1 MSKYDRGVGKGP
13 NNVSL
18 NQNRAPLFEAVR
30 QYASSVRA
38 AMHIPGHKLG
48 QAAPAEWRA
57 FLGPGALSIDL
68 TEAPGLDDL
77 HAPEGVIAEAQALA
91 AEAFGA
97 ERSFFLVG
105 GTTAGLHALILA
117 ACRPGDTVA
126 VPRHAHR
133 SVLGALILSG
143 AQPLWVRAAFHE
155 ELDIAVAP
163 DSRSLEEALATAAA
177 AVLVH
182 PTYYGIACR
191 LEEAIAQIHRRGLPV
206 LVDEAH
212 GSHFAFHP
220 ALPPSALSRG
230 ADGVVQ
236 SIHKTGGSLTQSSIC
251 HLGRGSRLEEQR
263 LRAMLRLVQSTSP
276 SYLLMSSL
284 DVARRELALHGR
296 DNWDRSLDLAHRT
309 RQKLASLRGISLA
322 EASDPTKILIN
333 VTRRG
338 LTGFQAS
345 EQLWSHGVAVESTG
359 LGYVL
364 AVLTPGDTE
373 ETAETLVAAVAA
385 LRDGPGA
392 PPRPPEP
399 PWPETVLSPRD
410 AYLGVQESVPLAQS
424 VGRIAA
430 ELVAPYP
437 PGIPVVAPGE
447 RLTAEVVAYL
457 RHAVAA
463 GHHLQGPA
471 DPQLTSIQVVRE

>member
-1 MSKYDRGVGKGP
+1 MTRKAWKEPSCAVLHQKQAPLFDAVRAYAQRV
-13 NNVSL
+13 
-18 NQNRAPLFEAVR
+18 RAPLHV
-30 QYASSVRA
+30 
-38 AMHIPGHKLG
+38 PGHKLG
-48 QAAPAEWRA
+48 QAAPGPWRE
-57 FLGPGALSIDL
+57 FVGESALSIDL

-105 GTTAGLHALILA
+105 GTTAGLHGLILT
-117 ACRPGDTVA
+117 ACKPGDTVA

-143 AQPLWVRAAFHE
+143 ANPAWVRTTFHE
-155 ELDIAVAP
+155 ELDIATNVDMA
-163 DSRSLEEALATAAA
+163 SLRSALERAAA

-182 PTYYGIACR
+182 PTYYGVASHLSAEIA
-191 LEEAIAQIHRRGLPV
+191 LVHQHGLPV

-212 GSHFAFHP
+212 GAHFAFHP
-220 ALPPSALSRG
+220 HLPPSALSMG

-236 SIHKTGGSLTQSSIC
+236 STHKTGGSLTQSSMC
-251 HLGRGSRLEEQR
+251 HLGKGHRLNEER

-276 SYLLMSSL
+276 SYLLMASL
-284 DVARRELALHGR
+284 DAARRDLALYGQELWER
-296 DNWDRSLDLAHRT
+296 ALQLAATARC
-309 RQKLASLRGISLA
+309 RL
-322 EASDPTKILIN
+322 EALPGVRVYPSDDPTKLVIDLR
-333 VTRRG
+333 RRG
-338 LTGFQAS
+338 LRGFAAS
-345 EQLWSHGVAVESTG
+345 DLLWEQGVAVESAG
-359 LGYVL
+359 QGYVL
-364 AVLTPGDTE
+364 AVLTPGDSPDTVD
-373 ETAETLVAAVAA
+373 TLISAVAA
-385 LRDGPGA
+385 LPDGPGV

-399 PWPETVLSPRD
+399 PWPEVVISPRE
-410 AYLGVQESVPLAQS
+410 AYLGEKQPVPLAEAA
-424 VGRIAA
+424 GRIAA

-447 RLTAEVVAYL
+447 RLTPDVLAYL

-471 DPQLTSIQVVRE
+471 DSHLQTIQVVRE